1 LGYKV
6 GDFPVSEEASE
17 RIFSLPMHP
26 YLDAATQDQI
36 AVALAASLEKATAG

>member
-1 LGYKV
+1 MQVTAALCEQV
-6 GDFPVSEEASE
+6 L
-17 RIFSLPMHP
+17 SLPMPP